1 METILDLEMEGGNM
15 TKNQI
20 SLIELIQIFAQY
32 HNHLIVNIKHLQ
44 EHYQRTG
51 IKRIRGVRNENGEL
65 LQPWLITEYMD
76 DTDYVGMGKFQFN
89 RNTAT
94 INMLVKRRVKLAKV
108 EDQTPTVE
116 VAGLLVNDLNTFN
129 NYTIVSD
136 GKININL
143 LKVKISSKKV
153 FDLLK
158 EKGILNAEKFDFQ
171 AEYTIQLDNLPLVV
185 ANSSYSNI
193 DGLFNELAEI
203 KVLTSIVCAHLK
215 KESDVFIE
223 TQLDEFKKYYLSK
236 NIYINFPTTNEY
248 TDINE
253 ALANGTLE
261 SKLSYKIDIGSQ
273 DILNLS
279 KLPSANKFLNKMYR
293 LYDKKTG
300 EIIIKPSFDLVLNQ
314 NLGVRHRLLSSR
326 TKITKVDELMKP
338 IFENFL
344 GLELNGIVESILN
357 KVGAD
362 SLAQLLQDKQTGK
375 QIGKEEMIAA
385 LTLANNKLEE
395 YVENIYQEKISP
407 LVFYIGSTGL
417 LPNQMKAKAMT
428 ADEAAA
434 KYPNLQFSKNEQEGT
449 FFVVNDSIISIY
461 TKTEYSSKVLSVNTD
476 N

>member
-1 METILDLEMEGGNM
+1 M

-20 SLIELIQIFAQY
+20 SLVELIQIFAQY
-32 HNHLIVNIKHLQ
+32 RNHIIVNIKHLQ

-65 LQPWLITEYMD
+65 LQPWLKTEYMD
-76 DTDYVGMGKFQFN
+76 DADYVGMGEFQFN

-94 INMLVKRRVKLAKV
+94 INMLVQRRVKLAKV
-108 EDQTPTVE
+108 EDQTPTIE

-136 GKININL
+136 GKINVNSL
-143 LKVKISSKKV
+143 QVKISSKKV

-158 EKGILNAEKFDFQ
+158 EKGILDAEKFDFR
-171 AEYTIQLDNLPLVV
+171 AEHTIQLDNLPLVA
-185 ANSSYSNI
+185 ANSCYSSI

-203 KVLTSIVCAHLK
+203 KVLTSIICAHLK

-223 TQLDEFKKYYLSK
+223 TQLDDFKKHYLSK

-248 TDINE
+248 TDINQ
-253 ALANGTLE
+253 ALVDGTID

-293 LYDKKTG
+293 LYDKETG
-300 EIIIKPSFDLVLNQ
+300 EIIMKPSFDMVFHE
-314 NLGVRHRLLSSR
+314 NLAVRHRLLSSR

-338 IFENFL
+338 IFDNFL
-344 GLELNGIVESILN
+344 GLEQNGIVGGILK
-357 KVGAD
+357 KVAAD
-362 SLAQLLQDKQTGK
+362 SLAQLLQDKQNGK
-375 QIGKEEMIAA
+375 QIGKEEMVAA
-385 LTLANNKLEE
+385 LTVANNKLEE
-395 YVENIYQEKISP
+395 YAENIYQDKISP

-417 LPNQMKAKAMT
+417 LPDEIEAKAMT
-428 ADEAAA
+428 VDEAAA
-434 KYPNLQFSKNEQEGT
+434 KYPNLQFSKNEQKGT
-449 FFVVNDSIISIY
+449 FFAVGDSIISIY
-461 TKTEYSSKVLSVNTD
+461 AKTEYYSKILSASID

>member
-1 METILDLEMEGGNM
+1 M

-20 SLIELIQIFAQY
+20 SLVELIQIFAQY
-32 HNHLIVNIKHLQ
+32 RNHIIINIKHLQ

-51 IKRIRGVRNENGEL
+51 IKRIRGVRNEKGEL

-76 DTDYVGMGKFQFN
+76 DADYVGMGEFQFN

-94 INMLVKRRVKLAKV
+94 INMLVKRRVKLAKF
-108 EDQTPTVE
+108 EDKTPTIE

-136 GKININL
+136 GKINVNSL
-143 LKVKISSKKV
+143 QVKISSKKV

-158 EKGILNAEKFDFQ
+158 EKGILDAEKFDFQ
-171 AEYTIQLDNLPLVV
+171 VEHTIQLDNLPLVA

-203 KVLTSIVCAHLK
+203 KVLTSIICAHLK

-223 TQLDEFKKYYLSK
+223 MQLDEFKKHYLSK

-248 TDINE
+248 TDINQ
-253 ALANGTLE
+253 ALVNGTID

-279 KLPSANKFLNKMYR
+279 KFPSANKFLNRMYR
-293 LYDKKTG
+293 LYNKETG
-300 EIIIKPSFDLVLNQ
+300 EIIMKPSFEMVFHE
-314 NLGVRHRLLSSR
+314 NLTVRHRLLSSR

-338 IFENFL
+338 IFDDFL
-344 GLELNGIVESILN
+344 GLDLNRIVGGILK

-375 QIGKEEMIAA
+375 QIGKEEMVAA
-385 LTLANNKLEE
+385 LTTANNKLEK
-395 YVENIYQEKISP
+395 YAENIYQNKISP

-417 LPNQMKAKAMT
+417 LPEQMEAKAMT

-434 KYPNLQFSKNEQEGT
+434 KYPSLQFSKDEHEGT
-449 FFVVNDSIISIY
+449 FFAVGDSILSIY
-461 TKTEYSSKVLSVNTD
+461 AKTEYYSKLISVGVD